1 MSTMSAAATLLL
13 LLLGTIAC
21 LPQNYDDIDMSL
33 DQPKNEKVKIRSCF
47 HYNDLLLC

>member
-1 MSTMSAAATLLL
+1 MSAMSAPATLL

-33 DQPKNEKVKIRSCF
+33 DQPKNEKVKIRSWL
-47 HYNDLLLC
+47 HYNHLLLC

>member
-1 MSTMSAAATLLL
+1 MSPTLLL